1 MKLSVNSLIKI
12 LLSILI
18 VISFLYLF
26 NYLSSFIYSL
36 LGILVPFLIAFTVSF
51 IVNPWVKYLEKKNVN
66 HKLSV
71 FIVILFLISIL
82 VIFGVFLV
90 PLINKELS
98 FFIDNFP
105 EFIDKINNLFNNI
118 KFFNKIG
125 LNFITIVSFLIKSN
139 GNLIDKIIKF
149 VTAIFSSFIPTIT
162 TPVLVIYFIVYYE
175 KIENLIKSLVDKNS
189 DTYLILKKIKY
200 SMHVYFKSYLII
212 TVLLSFFSSVA
223 FALLNIEYFLIWGI
237 IIGITNIIP
246 YVGPYIGGGIVG
258 LFVLTTNPEL
268 VIYVIIIIVC
278 LQVIESNFLTPK
290 IQGEALEINPILVVF
305 SVTFFGKILGI
316 IGMIIAV
323 PIVRIMQIIIKV
335 KIFNKKR

>member
-1 MKLSVNSLIKI
+1 
-12 LLSILI
+12 
-18 VISFLYLF
+18 
-26 NYLSSFIYSL
+26 
-36 LGILVPFLIAFTVSF
+36 
-51 IVNPWVKYLEKKNVN
+51 
-66 HKLSV
+66 
-71 FIVILFLISIL
+71 
-82 VIFGVFLV
+82 
-90 PLINKELS
+90 
-98 FFIDNFP
+98 
-105 EFIDKINNLFNNI
+105 
-118 KFFNKIG
+118 
-125 LNFITIVSFLIKSN
+125 
-139 GNLIDKIIKF
+139 
-149 VTAIFSSFIPTIT
+149 
-162 TPVLVIYFIVYYE
+162 
-175 KIENLIKSLVDKNS
+175 
-189 DTYLILKKIKY
+189 
-200 SMHVYFKSYLII
+200 MHVYFKSYLII

-268 VIYVIIIIVC
+268 VIYVIIIIAC

>member
-125 LNFITIVSFLIKSN
+125 LNFKTIVSFLIKSN

-175 KIENLIKSLVDKNS
+175 KIDNLIKSLVDKNS

>member
-1 MKLSVNSLIKI
+1 MPNWAFGVVQIKGKKEN
-12 LLSILI
+12 
-18 VISFLYLF
+18 VKD
-26 NYLSSFIYSL
+26 
-36 LGILVPFLIAFTVSF
+36 F
-51 IVNPWVKYLEKKNVN
+51 IVKK
-66 HKLSV
+66 
-71 FIVILFLISIL
+71 FLATENYR
-82 VIFGVFLV
+82 
-90 PLINKELS
+90 PKE
-98 FFIDNFP
+98 
-105 EFIDKINNLFNNI
+105 FNNI

-125 LNFITIVSFLIKSN
+125 LNFKTIVSFLIKSN

>member
-1 MKLSVNSLIKI
+1 M
-12 LLSILI
+12 
-18 VISFLYLF
+18 
-26 NYLSSFIYSL
+26 
-36 LGILVPFLIAFTVSF
+36 
-51 IVNPWVKYLEKKNVN
+51 KYLEKKKIN

-71 FIVILFLISIL
+71 LIIILFLISIII
-82 VIFGVFLV
+82 VFSVFLV

-105 EFIDKINNLFNNI
+105 VLIDKINDLFNNI

-125 LNFITIVSFLIKSN
+125 LNFKTIVSYLINSN
-139 GNLIDKIIKF
+139 GNIIDKIIKF

-162 TPVLVIYFIVYYE
+162 TPVLIIYFIVYYE
-175 KIENLIKSLVDKNS
+175 KIENLIKRLVDKNS
-189 DTYLILKKIKY
+189 DTYLILKNIKD
-200 SMHVYFKSYLII
+200 SMHTYFKSYLII
-212 TVLLSFFSSVA
+212 TVLLSFFSSIA
-223 FALLNIEYFLIWGI
+223 FMLLEIDYFLIWGI

-268 VIYVIIIIVC
+268 LIYVIIIIVC

-323 PIVRIMQIIIKV
+323 PIVRIIQIIIKV
-335 KIFNKKR
+335 KFFNKKR

>member
-125 LNFITIVSFLIKSN
+125 LNFKTIVSFLIKSN

>member
-125 LNFITIVSFLIKSN
+125 LNFKTIVSFLIKSN

-149 VTAIFSSFIPTIT
+149 ITAIFSSFIPTIT

>member
-12 LLSILI
+12 LLSVLI

-36 LGILVPFLIAFTVSF
+36 LGILVHFLIAFTVSF

-125 LNFITIVSFLIKSN
+125 LNFKTIVSFLIKSN

-212 TVLLSFFSSVA
+212 TVLLSFFSSIA

-323 PIVRIMQIIIKV
+323 PIIRIMQIIINV
-335 KIFNKKR
+335 KFFNKKR

>member
-1 MKLSVNSLIKI
+1 
-12 LLSILI
+12 
-18 VISFLYLF
+18 
-26 NYLSSFIYSL
+26 LSSFIYSL

-98 FFIDNFP
+98 FFIDNFH

-125 LNFITIVSFLIKSN
+125 LNFKTIVSFLIKSN

-278 LQVIESNFLTPK
+278 LQVIESNFLPPK

>member
-1 MKLSVNSLIKI
+1 MKLSINSLIKI
-12 LLSILI
+12 LLIILI
-18 VISFLYLF
+18 AISFLYLF
-26 NYLSSFIYSL
+26 NYVSSFIFSL
-36 LGILVPFLIAFTVSF
+36 LGILIPFLIAFTVSF
-51 IVNPWVKYLEKKNVN
+51 IVDPWVKYLEKKKIN

-71 FIVILFLISIL
+71 LIIIMFLISIII
-82 VIFGVFLV
+82 VFSVFLV

-105 EFIDKINNLFNNI
+105 VLIDKINDLFNNI

-125 LNFITIVSFLIKSN
+125 LNFKTIVSFLINSN
-139 GNLIDKIIKF
+139 GNIIDKIIKF

-162 TPVLVIYFIVYYE
+162 TPVLIIYFIVYYE
-175 KIENLIKSLVDKNS
+175 KIENLIKRLVDKNS
-189 DTYLILKKIKY
+189 GTYLILKNIKD
-200 SMHVYFKSYLII
+200 SMHTYFKSYLII
-212 TVLLSFFSSVA
+212 TVLLSFFSSIA
-223 FALLNIEYFLIWGI
+223 FMLLEIDYFLIWGI

-268 VIYVIIIIVC
+268 LIYVIIIIVC

-323 PIVRIMQIIIKV
+323 PIVRIIQIIIKV
-335 KIFNKKR
+335 KFFNKKR

>member
-51 IVNPWVKYLEKKNVN
+51 IVNPWVKYLEKKRIN

-105 EFIDKINNLFNNI
+105 EFIEKINNLFNNI

-125 LNFITIVSFLIKSN
+125 LNFKTIVSFLIKSN